1 MTPSPSPS
9 PRHSCVRPQALAL
22 QRTKAAA
29 VIPGAP
35 NQNPNT
41 LHPLGTFSLFSLLFY
56 FHFSNWK
63 RKQQSKFL

>member
-9 PRHSCVRPQALAL
+9 PKHSCVRPQALAL

-41 LHPLGTFSLFSLLFY
+41 LHPLGTFSFFY
-56 FHFSNWK
+56 NFIFI
-63 RKQQSKFL
+63 FFF

>member
-41 LHPLGTFSLFSLLFY
+41 LHPLGTFSSFFQIFLF
-56 FHFSNWK
+56 
-63 RKQQSKFL
+63 